1 VRFAFIR
8 AEKAVWPVAA
18 MCDVLDVSRSGFYAW
33 IRRAPSARARGDAQL
48 GEEVE
53 AAHRLSRCAYG
64 SPRVHRAL
72 RKGGVRVG
80 RKRVARLMR
89 ERGLVS
95 KRRKRF
101 RATTNSRHGL
111 PVAKNILKRD
121 FSVKAPNQ
129 AWVTDV
135 TCVWTWEGWL
145 YLAVMIDLFSRRVV
159 GWATSESNDAQLA
172 LSAFKKAVAERGPE
186 RGLIH
191 HSDRGSPYASVQY
204 REALKSIGA
213 IASMSRKGDCWDNAV
228 AESFFATLKG
238 ELVSHDTYVNRRV
251 AAESIG
257 EYIERFYNPERI
269 HSTVGYAS
277 PIECELAHETDKRAA

>member
-1 VRFAFIR
+1 
-8 AEKAVWPVAA
+8 
-18 MCDVLDVSRSGFYAW
+18 MCNVLDVSRSGFYAW
-33 IRRAPSARARGDAQL
+33 LGREPSARARGDAEL

-53 AAHRLSRCAYG
+53 KAHRQSRCAYG

-72 RKGGVRVG
+72 RKGGVRIS

-95 KRRKRF
+95 RRRKRF

-111 PVAKNILKRD
+111 PVARNILERD
-121 FSVKAPNQ
+121 FNVKVPNQ

-159 GWATSESNDAQLA
+159 GWATSESNDTQLA
-172 LSAFKKAVAERGPE
+172 LSALSKAVAERRPK

-191 HSDRGSPYASVQY
+191 HSDRGSPYASAQY
-204 REALKSIGA
+204 RKALKGVGA

-228 AESFFATLKG
+228 AESFFATLKS
-238 ELVSHDTYVNRRV
+238 ELVAHDTYVNRRV

-277 PIECELAHETDKRAA
+277 PIECELAHEMDKRAA